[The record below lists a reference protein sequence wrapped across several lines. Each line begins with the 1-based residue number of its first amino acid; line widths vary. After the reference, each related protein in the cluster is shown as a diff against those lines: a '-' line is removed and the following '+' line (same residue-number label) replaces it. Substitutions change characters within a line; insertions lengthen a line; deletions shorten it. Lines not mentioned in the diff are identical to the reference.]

1 MGKDRMSGK
10 KDLIIF
16 SNGPG
21 EVSTWVLPIIDAFR
35 KRNEL
40 AAQYRIVLII
50 HPDQFGSGTEH
61 EVAGKFNG
69 VSYVIRPREYMK
81 LLITGLGKKKLSF
94 KKQGLIFSLG
104 GNLMHPV
111 LFRKRIGGKHL
122 LYAYTNN
129 TGWEQHFEKI
139 FVRNDYVRSKFVS
152 RGVPENKVMITGDL
166 VYSSLKDLKGKNEVR
181 KELQLSNDER
191 MVVFMP
197 GSRMFEAKYMVPIFL
212 KAINDITESV
222 EHLKIFI
229 LKSPYISYEFVRE
242 ALRFGG
248 KIKEVESMPGEL
260 ITGTRNG
267 KYRIEFA
274 GGKIV
279 QILDKGLE
287 YWGKGIDFAVTL
299 PGTNTIELAYRN
311 IPALVIAPLNKPE
324 LIPVEGTAGLLK
336 WVPLIG
342 KPILRMAVIRYIKKF
357 PFASLPNLYTDEE
370 IFPEIAGVIQ
380 TEDISRRV
388 IQILG
393 SGEEAEIKKRLNR
406 FHFEHDPADLIVDT
420 VWGSCG

>member
-1 MGKDRMSGK
+1 MSAE

-35 KRNEL
+35 KRTKL
-40 AAQYRIVLII
+40 AVQYRIVLVI

-61 EVAGKFNG
+61 EVARQFNG

-81 LLITGLGKKKLSF
+81 LLITGLGRKKLSF

-111 LFRKRIGGKHL
+111 LFRKRIRGKHL

-139 FVRNDYVRSKFVS
+139 FVRNDYVKNKFAS
-152 RGVPENKVMITGDL
+152 RGVPEHKVMITGDL
-166 VYSSLKDLKGKNEVR
+166 VYSSLKDLKARNEVR
-181 KELQLSNDER
+181 RELCLPQDER

-197 GSRMFEAKYMVPIFL
+197 GSRKFEVKYMVPIFL
-212 KAINDITESV
+212 KAIDNITEAV
-222 EHLKIFI
+222 EHLKVFI
-229 LKSPYISYEFVRE
+229 LKSPYISYEFFRE

-248 KIKEVESMPGEL
+248 KIREAESLPGEL
-260 ITGTRNG
+260 IKGARNG
-267 KYRIEFA
+267 KYAVEFA
-274 GGKIV
+274 SGKIV
-279 QILDKGLE
+279 EILDNGLE

-299 PGTNTIELAYRN
+299 PGTNTIQLAYRN

-342 KPILRMAVIRYIKKF
+342 KLILRTAVMRYIKKF
-357 PFASLPNLYTDEE
+357 PFASLPNLYTNEE
-370 IFPEIAGVIQ
+370 IFPEIAGVIK
-380 TEDISRRV
+380 TEDISQRV
-388 IQILG
+388 IQILR
-393 SGEEAEIKKRLNR
+393 SGEEAEIKKRLHR
-406 FHFEHDPADLIVDT
+406 FHLEHDPAELIVNA
-420 VWGSCG
+420 VWGS